1 MSPPRPGERTALATH
16 TAPAPG
22 PGQGGPHAHQIVTAP
37 GGHVLAVDL
46 GNDTVYTY
54 RLDPRQGTLHHVS
67 YAALR
72 PGAGPRHLAF
82 HPGGRFA
89 CLACEVDNTVVVC
102 GYDIAS
108 GTLTPGTPQ
117 STGTGTGT
125 SCPAQLLVTGDGC
138 FAYLANRGHNS
149 LTRYAVAGGGAAL
162 RLIDT
167 VPVGGD
173 FPRQIAFSPDG
184 GLLFAADL
192 RAIAE
197 MCDACLTALPDAL
210 FGRAPIVAGLG
221 VAVPGLV
228 GEARRVVSRAPHLE
242 WGNVH
247 VVDGLREELGNRVGV
262 ITAGNDA
269 NRAALAEYRVGS
281 QAGSRDLVYIS
292 GRRRY
297 RRGPDRSGKAVGRF
311 AWIRR

>member
-1 MSPPRPGERTALATH
+1 
-16 TAPAPG
+16 
-22 PGQGGPHAHQIVTAP
+22 
-37 GGHVLAVDL
+37 
-46 GNDTVYTY
+46 
-54 RLDPRQGTLHHVS
+54 
-67 YAALR
+67 
-72 PGAGPRHLAF
+72 
-82 HPGGRFA
+82 
-89 CLACEVDNTVVVC
+89 
-102 GYDIAS
+102 
-108 GTLTPGTPQ
+108 
-117 STGTGTGT
+117 
-125 SCPAQLLVTGDGC
+125 
-138 FAYLANRGHNS
+138 
-149 LTRYAVAGGGAAL
+149 
-162 RLIDT
+162 
-167 VPVGGD
+167 
-173 FPRQIAFSPDG
+173 
-184 GLLFAADL
+184 
-192 RAIAE
+192 

-210 FGRAPIVAGLG
+210 FGRAPIVADLG